1 VRIGLVIYGRLDT
14 LSGGYLYD
22 RQLVAALR
30 RRGHTIEIY
39 SAPWRDYAR
48 HLTDNLVPR
57 RFAPMATA
65 TVDLWLQDELNHPSL
80 FWINRRLRALQ
91 RVPIV
96 AVVHHLRC
104 SEEHPTMLR
113 RLYRRIERAYL
124 TTVDALLANS
134 CTTLATVAAL
144 GVRRPA
150 HIAWPAADHLEPA
163 ATIDAATIAARAMLG
178 GPLRV
183 LFVGNVIPRKGLH
196 LLVDAL
202 ARSDV
207 PWTLSVVGQ
216 LEADPGYAQY
226 VAARARAYGLLPRI
240 RFLGRLDD
248 AALVDTYRSHQV
260 LAIPSYEGFGIA
272 YLEAQRF
279 GLPVLALTTGA
290 AREAIL
296 DGQTGFLVEPGDAAA
311 IARHITHLET
321 DRRVLAGMSMAARL
335 RYEVHPSWA
344 TSMDTAVRWLEAIP
358 SQPWAPCNDPLS
370 TV

>member
-1 VRIGLVIYGRLDT
+1 VKIGLVIYGRLDT

-30 RRGHTIEIY
+30 RRGHTVEVY
-39 SAPWRDYAR
+39 SVPWRDYAR
-48 HLTDNLVPR
+48 HLADNADPR
-57 RFAPMATA
+57 WSARMNAA

-80 FWINRRLRALQ
+80 FWVNRRLRALQ

-96 AVVHHLRC
+96 TVVHHLRC
-104 SEEHPTMLR
+104 SEDHPTPLLH
-113 RLYRRIERAYL
+113 LYRRIEQAYL

-134 CTTLATVAAL
+134 RTTLATVEAL
-144 GVRRPA
+144 GIRRPA

-163 ATIDAATIAARAMLG
+163 ATIDAAAIAARAMRND
-178 GPLRV
+178 PLRI

-202 ARSDV
+202 ADSDA

-216 LEADPGYAQY
+216 MEADPGYAQY
-226 VAARARAYGLLPRI
+226 IVTRARAHGLLPRI

-248 AALVDTYRSHQV
+248 AALVDAYRSHQV

-279 GLPVLALTTGA
+279 GLPVIALTTGA

-296 DGQTGFLVEPGDAAA
+296 DGQTGFLVEPGDATA
-311 IARHITHLET
+311 IARHLAHLER
-321 DRRVLAGMSMAARL
+321 DRLALAAMAMAARL
-335 RYEVHPSWA
+335 RYELHPSWS
-344 TSMDTAVRWLEAIP
+344 TSMDGAVSWLEAIP
-358 SQPWAPCNDPLS
+358 PQ
-370 TV
+370 

>member
-1 VRIGLVIYGRLDT
+1 MRIGLVIYGRLDT

-240 RFLGRLDD
+240 RFFGRLDD

-344 TSMDTAVRWLEAIP
+344 KSMDTAVRWLEAIP